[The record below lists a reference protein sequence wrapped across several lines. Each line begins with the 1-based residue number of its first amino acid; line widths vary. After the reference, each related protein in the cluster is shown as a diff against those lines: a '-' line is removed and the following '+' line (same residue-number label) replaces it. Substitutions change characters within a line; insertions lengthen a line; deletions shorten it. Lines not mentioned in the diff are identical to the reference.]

1 MFAAGRYISKDT
13 WFAAG
18 GKGFQPRVHYFVGGA
33 PKMNG
38 TASPALDAVRAGGAE
53 NRRGSDCDRGLARTG
68 LASA

>member
-38 TASPALDAVRAGGAE
+38 APVPLWTLSGQQGLRQARVR
-53 NRRGSDCDRGLARTG
+53 L
-68 LASA
+68 